1 MSGRCDNSFYNL
13 NVTHMLD
20 LYLYAAE
27 IDTVTIILFQA
38 EMTTLLQQYSVNND
52 LISEI
57 ERLQDENRRLKRIF

>member
-1 MSGRCDNSFYNL
+1 
-13 NVTHMLD
+13 MLD

>member
-1 MSGRCDNSFYNL
+1 MSGRCGNFFYNL
-13 NVTHMLD
+13 NVTYMLD

-38 EMTTLLQQYSVNND
+38 EMTTLLQHYSVNND